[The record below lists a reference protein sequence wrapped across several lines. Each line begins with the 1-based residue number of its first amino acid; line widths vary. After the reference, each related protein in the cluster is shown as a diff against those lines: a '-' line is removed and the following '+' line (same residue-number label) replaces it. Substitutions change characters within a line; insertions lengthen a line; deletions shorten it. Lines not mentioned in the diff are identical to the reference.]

1 VASAQTTV
9 RREESLVARR
19 SVVQRDGEEH
29 AARLRRAVAAI
40 EAELNVSREFPPE
53 VLADAQA
60 SAQDPLLPQLDRT
73 DIPLLTIDPLG
84 ARDLDQAMHLE
95 RSGTGYVVW
104 YAIADVAAFVRPGS
118 ATDMEVHR
126 RGETLYAP
134 EHRVPLHPPVLSE
147 AAGSLLPDQV
157 RPALLWRIE
166 LDSSGQR
173 TDTDVRRALVSSCA
187 QHDYLAVQ
195 RALDAGGS
203 SQVFKLLRQ
212 IGTLLQEQERAR
224 GGVSLP
230 TTDQEIDVD
239 GDTWALVHR
248 AEAPVEGW
256 NAQISLLTGM
266 AAADLML
273 SAGVGLLRT
282 LPEAERSDLDRLHR
296 TATALGLDWPE
307 GSPAADFLRG
317 LDPSVPRHAAMV
329 QASTRLFRGAAYV
342 AFDGQ
347 PPEQPRHAAIAAEY
361 AHVTAPLRRLAD
373 RYAGEVCVAACAGE
387 PPPDWAREALPG
399 LPQTMRD
406 ADSRASSFDR
416 AVVDAVEAGLL
427 TAKVGTELEA
437 VVVSLRDDDPTRG
450 IVVIDD
456 PAVEAPLDADRPLP
470 LGGRVRLRVTDADV
484 ETRTVGFAVL

>member
-1 VASAQTTV
+1 M
-9 RREESLVARR
+9 
-19 SVVQRDGEEH
+19 VQRDGEQH
-29 AARLRRAVAAI
+29 AERLRRAVAAI
-40 EAELNVSREFPPE
+40 EAELDVPTQFPTD
-53 VLADAQA
+53 VIADARA
-60 SAQDPLLPQLDRT
+60 SVDNPVLPEMDRT

-95 RSGTGYVVW
+95 RDGTGFVVW

-118 ATDMEVHR
+118 ATDLEAHR

-147 AAGSLLPDQV
+147 AAASLLPDLV
-157 RPALLWRIE
+157 RPALLWRIA
-166 LDSSGQR
+166 LDSTGQR
-173 TDTDVRRALVSSCA
+173 SSTDVRRALVRSRA
-187 QHDYLAVQ
+187 QHDYLTVQ
-195 RALDAGGS
+195 QALDGGGAGE
-203 SQVFKLLRQ
+203 VFELLRE
-212 IGTLLQEQERAR
+212 IGTLRQGQERAR

-239 GDTWALVHR
+239 GNVWTLVHR

-273 SAGVGLLRT
+273 SAGIGLLRT
-282 LPEAERSDLDRLHR
+282 LPEADPRDLARLHR
-296 TATALGLDWPE
+296 TASALGLDWPDDT
-307 GSPAADFLRG
+307 PAADFVRG
-317 LDPSVPRHAAMV
+317 LDRSVPQHAAMV

-342 AFDGQ
+342 AFDGER
-347 PPEQPRHAAIAAEY
+347 PEQPRHAAIAAEY

-373 RYAGEVCVAACAGE
+373 RYSGEVCLAVCAGK
-387 PPPDWAREALPG
+387 PVPTWAREALPA
-399 LPQTMRD
+399 LPGTMRD
-406 ADSRASSFDR
+406 ADARASAFDR

-427 TAKVGTELEA
+427 TSRVGSELDA

-450 IVVIDD
+450 VVVIDD

-470 LGGRVRLRVTDADV
+470 LGGRVRLRVSAVDV
-484 ETRTVGFAVL
+484 ETRSVTFDLL